1 MIYLISLLLVI
12 GLVLLW
18 LGGRRQSASGLP
30 PGRLIYIDT
39 ERLGRL
45 KQPLY
50 DPVHDL
56 TGQPD
61 YIVEKPDGLV
71 PVEVKSGRA
80 PLSPY
85 RSHVLQLA
93 AYCRLVHATYG
104 ERPTYGILKYADR
117 AFAMDYSSSL
127 ENELLDV
134 LAEIR
139 RAERRTPDRSHHS
152 TNRCRACGYLP
163 VCDQALD

>member
-1 MIYLISLLLVI
+1 VIYLILILLVI
-12 GLVLLW
+12 GVVLLW
-18 LGGRRQSASGLP
+18 LGGRRQLASGLP
-30 PGRLIYIDT
+30 TGRVIYIDT

-45 KQPLY
+45 TQPLY

-61 YIVEKPDGLV
+61 YIIEKPDGLV

-85 RSHVLQLA
+85 PSHVLQLA
-93 AYCRLVHATYG
+93 AYCMLVHATYG

-134 LAEIR
+134 LAEIH
-139 RAERRTPDRSHHS
+139 RSHHS
-152 TNRCRACGYLP
+152 TNRCRACGYLQ